1 MAGNADP
8 QNVRILT
15 MNMCHKKGEELGMV
29 VIWDKIGTELAN
41 AGLFNWEELKRANQK
56 GVKDALTRVVCSNA
70 MKGFLDELIEMLGI
84 AEFKAAQVGPAAAG
98 GKRASKTDRTYE
110 AAPIVEPP
118 AHDTIEVTR
127 QFFVDHGIE
136 GLPLGNGRMTSKQL
150 TAVTDLAIS
159 EFIIKVGKTPYASLV
174 PRLVE
179 RIAQQITQNVGRMP
193 ISARA
198 GVEVVE
204 RSLTEFIRRKMGNVR
219 QAMSAPLRADGKV
232 RYGNI
237 GNFSAAD
244 LEAPELAAI
253 VGNGFGR
260 AVEGQAAAT
269 AATAAEAAAAAAA
282 AEGSV
287 DGERDRRRG
296 RRTSR
301 GPTHPHPCNRPR
313 NRPCHRPRHRP
324 RHHLAAS
331 RRAFTE
337 VGSLQAHRVMREAGT
352 RARAH
357 AHAHVPSV
365 HRQPSLAT
373 FTRRVP

>member
-41 AGLFNWEELKRANQK
+41 AGLFNWEELKRATQK
-56 GVKDALTRVVCSNA
+56 GVKDALTRVVGSNA

-98 GKRASKTDRTYE
+98 KKRASKTDRTYE

-204 RSLTEFIRRKMGNVR
+204 RSLTEFIRREMGNVR

-313 NRPCHRPRHRP
+313 HRPAPAPPPAPPPAPAITPAPANKGR
-324 RHHLAAS
+324 L
-331 RRAFTE
+331 E
-337 VGSLQAHRVMREAGT
+337 RVVK
-352 RARAH
+352 
-357 AHAHVPSV
+357 HVKS
-365 HRQPSLAT
+365 
-373 FTRRVP
+373 